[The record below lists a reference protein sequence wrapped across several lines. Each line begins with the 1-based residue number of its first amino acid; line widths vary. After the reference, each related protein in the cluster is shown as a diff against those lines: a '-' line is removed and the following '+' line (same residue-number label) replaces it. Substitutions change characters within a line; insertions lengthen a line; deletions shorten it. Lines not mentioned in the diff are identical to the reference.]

1 MNNCGCNNDSSTF
14 KCNRLGTF
22 TANDV
27 NCINPPIPADSSIIP
42 FSSGIS
48 LSRITDKFGNREV
61 SLLGFGTATLLMLMK
76 NNTIDLTNLFNEAFP
91 VPCDGKITAISASF
105 FPFDEFIF
113 EGSITIRAQIFLAPK
128 GSNIFTG
135 TSASVDLAP
144 PITDPF
150 PFGQIA
156 FASANIPPVPV
167 TVDDR
172 LLMVFYISSA
182 TDTFGIADILGKASA
197 AINIV

>member
-1 MNNCGCNNDSSTF
+1 MMSLF
-14 KCNRLGTF
+14 LKALLRF
-22 TANDV
+22 ERK
-27 NCINPPIPADSSIIP
+27 
-42 FSSGIS
+42 FS
-48 LSRITDKFGNREV
+48 LHLKV
-61 SLLGFGTATLLMLMK
+61 
-76 NNTIDLTNLFNEAFP
+76 
-91 VPCDGKITAISASF
+91 V
-105 FPFDEFIF
+105 IF
-113 EGSITIRAQIFLAPK
+113 
-128 GSNIFTG
+128 FTG